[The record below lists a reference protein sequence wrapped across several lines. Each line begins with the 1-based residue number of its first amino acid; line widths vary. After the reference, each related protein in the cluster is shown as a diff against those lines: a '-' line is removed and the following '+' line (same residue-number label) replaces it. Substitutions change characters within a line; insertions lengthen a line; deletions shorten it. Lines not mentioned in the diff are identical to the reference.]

1 MEILSAEEINNITAD
16 VWSRL
21 LVPSLKTHVPDTTRD
36 TTETI
41 CVRNHSDHQQYSAI
55 YLDLYSKPK
64 PASTDSDSE
73 ESVGVPFIE
82 PKAVRILPS
91 EFYDTVVARTKE
103 ECEEEGKAPQK
114 SDKWLQARKY
124 CITASQFG
132 SAIGTSP
139 YQGPDDLVAEKLW
152 NTFQGNA
159 ATQWGNDHELHAQ
172 EAFCAWFST
181 QHKTFKFKTDNLIK
195 FSDEPWIAVSP
206 DGIVEYEVDGQIIEE
221 LVEFKCPAYLRNT
234 VNHPYQK
241 YTKSTPPHYLS
252 QIQGIMGY
260 LNAHGRNLRKCW
272 FVVWQP
278 HQTWITPH
286 EFDAK
291 YYADMH
297 DKLRA
302 WYFHKLLPAFAHK
315 DNGLLAFGETV
326 PTDVVVV
333 E

>member
-1 MEILSAEEINNITAD
+1 M
-16 VWSRL
+16 
-21 LVPSLKTHVPDTTRD
+21 
-36 TTETI
+36 
-41 CVRNHSDHQQYSAI
+41 
-55 YLDLYSKPK
+55 
-64 PASTDSDSE
+64 
-73 ESVGVPFIE
+73 
-82 PKAVRILPS
+82 
-91 EFYDTVVARTKE
+91 
-103 ECEEEGKAPQK
+103 
-114 SDKWLQARKY
+114 
-124 CITASQFG
+124 
-132 SAIGTSP
+132 
-139 YQGPDDLVAEKLW
+139 
-152 NTFQGNA
+152 
-159 ATQWGNDHELHAQ
+159 
-172 EAFCAWFST
+172 
-181 QHKTFKFKTDNLIK
+181 
-195 FSDEPWIAVSP
+195 
-206 DGIVEYEVDGQIIEE
+206 
-221 LVEFKCPAYLRNT
+221 EFKCPAYLRNT